1 MNNIDHIRKLFEN
14 AGLRLIDVDDSF
26 FYLEDPS
33 CVLRSFQTFLEYA
46 WAVLALF
53 TGGLII
59 GWGISMIRGAKND
72 IKQNF
77 RNLILIFGILSAAG
91 PILNVIYGGDLF
103 GAGCEQF
110 QVPLEEV
117 NEILA
122 ARAESSGAGPELY
135 EDIDIYDTGPVFTGD
150 PDSTAAVAAI
160 EYLDSWEIP
169 AEEETNN

>member
-1 MNNIDHIRKLFEN
+1 MNNIEHIRKLLES
-14 AGLRLIDVDDSF
+14 AGLRVIGIDDTF

-59 GWGISMIRGAKND
+59 GWGVSMIRGAKND

-103 GAGCEQF
+103 GAGCQVI
-110 QVPLEEV
+110 QVPLADV
-117 NEILA
+117 NEVLA
-122 ARAESSGAGPELY
+122 ARAASVGSSAELY
-135 EDIDIYDTGPVFTGD
+135 EDIDIYDTGPVLVGE
-150 PDSTAAVAAI
+150 PDSSAANAAI
-160 EYLDSWEIP
+160 EYLDSVDIQIEP
-169 AEEETNN
+169 DNN